1 MAGLA
6 ESNNISVIELSFD
19 ENGLLI
25 RTSEEV
31 DPGQMYQAFRNND
44 HIEVIER
51 YIVNT
56 QIFAKR
62 FREVSG
68 CSMIIPKRI

>member
-1 MAGLA
+1 MKM
-6 ESNNISVIELSFD
+6 D
-19 ENGLLI
+19 YLI

-31 DPGQMYQAFRNND
+31 DPGQMYQAFRDND
-44 HIEVIER
+44 HTEVIER

-62 FREVSG
+62 FPRSLWPFNDYSEANWG
-68 CSMIIPKRI
+68 